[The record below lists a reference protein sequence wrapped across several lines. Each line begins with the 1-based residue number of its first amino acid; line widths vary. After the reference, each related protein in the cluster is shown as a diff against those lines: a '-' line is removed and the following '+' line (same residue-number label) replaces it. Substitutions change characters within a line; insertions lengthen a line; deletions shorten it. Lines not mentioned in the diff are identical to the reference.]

1 MAGFVAFVRQAVL
14 FLLVVSGWVNGLASL
29 VWAQADGAG
38 LGAASDGFSSESV
51 AVLKKVQQQQ
61 AAFAAKQG
69 RWAFDWEELGWKP
82 EDPQIQAR
90 IWFWV
95 AKGASHST
103 LEMPSGEIAGK
114 RWRVGS
120 DGTVEELSNT
130 AKLEE
135 ALTRAGE
142 ARGRWEAALR
152 QVAPT
157 QRESL
162 EFLLVNMPDRD
173 LEKLSAEYLL
183 ENIRLAHLGHERS
196 RWRDQI
202 PHDVFLNYV
211 LPYASINERRDE
223 WRSKFIEQFRPIVA
237 GAESISA
244 AAVKLNQQVFPQ
256 VKVKYSTQRKR
267 ADQSPL
273 ESIGSGLASC
283 TGLSVLLIDACRS
296 QGIPARFVGTPLWS
310 DDSGNHSWVEIWDGD
325 WKFTGAAEPTGDA
338 LNQGW
343 FVDRASTAKAGDPRY
358 AIYAACFQRTP
369 IHFPLVWDR
378 RNKEI
383 PAINVTA
390 RYLKLA
396 APLPEG
402 YLTGR
407 FSVRSENTGE
417 RIAASL
423 RVLDA
428 SGKVLVEGLTKD
440 EAYDTNDYLSASL
453 KAGERYRVEFLDGAE
468 PASVEIEA
476 AEVNSPW
483 VWKRAITTKAGKM
496 DGEAKAAPIADPWS
510 KWLANPVSE
519 RPPLAE
525 QAWARESLSRDEAV
539 RLREALWADHV
550 TRIRAER
557 AEEMKARVLQI
568 GEQKMPFAYKVFGE
582 KPDAGRSLYIS
593 MHGGGGAPPRV
604 NDQQWENQKRLYK
617 VDEGVYL
624 APRAPTDTWDLWH
637 QATIDPFFDRLIENL
652 IVFEEVDPNKIYIL
666 GYSAGGDG
674 VYQLAPRLADR
685 WAAAAMMAG
694 HPNETVPLG
703 LRNVPFALQV
713 GAEDAAYRRNEIGR
727 EWGEKLKSLRESD
740 PEGYENFVRIRDGKG
755 HWMDR
760 EDAEAL
766 PWMAKF
772 RRNPW
777 PEKIVWKQDDVVR
790 NQFYWLEVDPAK
802 IDGGAL
808 VKAARKGQRIDLETE
823 GVREVG
829 VLLRDE
835 LIDLDQPVEIYWGGK
850 QVFSG
855 KVPRTAIVQGETL
868 GRRGDP
874 QMIFSARVAV
884 ALPEVEGETK

>member
-1 MAGFVAFVRQAVL
+1 MIEFAAGARRLIVFL
-14 FLLVVSGWVNGLASL
+14 FLAGCCVNWLAPP
-29 VWAQADGAG
+29 VCAQADGAG
-38 LGAASDGFSSESV
+38 LGTASGGLSSES
-51 AVLKKVQQQQ
+51 AQVLKQVQQQQ
-61 AAFAAKQG
+61 LAFAAKQG
-69 RWAFDWEELGWKP
+69 RWAFNWEELGWKP
-82 EDPQIQAR
+82 EDPQLHDR

-95 AKGASHST
+95 TKGASHAT
-103 LEMPSGEIAGK
+103 LDVPAGEIAGK
-114 RWRVGS
+114 RWRVGG
-120 DGTVEELSNT
+120 DGKVEELSN
-130 AKLEE
+130 AVKLEE

-152 QVAPT
+152 QVAPA

-162 EFLLVNMPDRD
+162 EFLLINMPDRD

-202 PHDVFLNYV
+202 PQEVFLNYV
-211 LPYASINERRDE
+211 LPYANINERRDD
-223 WRSKFIEQFRPIVA
+223 WRAKFIEQFRPIVE
-237 GAESISA
+237 GSDSISA

-325 WKFTGAAEPTGDA
+325 WKFTGAAEPSGDA

-343 FVDRASTAKAGDPRY
+343 FVGRAATAKADDPRY

-396 APLPEG
+396 EPLPEG
-402 YLTGR
+402 YLPGR
-407 FSVRSENTGE
+407 FSVRSANSGE
-417 RIAASL
+417 RIAVSL

-440 EAYDTNDYLSASL
+440 EAYDTNDYLSAPL
-453 KAGERYRVEFLDGAE
+453 KSGDRYRVEFLDGVE

-476 AEVNSPW
+476 AEGNSPW
-483 VWKRAITTKAGKM
+483 VWKREVPAKPEKM
-496 DGEAKAAPIADPWS
+496 DGEAKAVLAAGPWS
-510 KWLANPVSE
+510 EWLAKPASE
-519 RPPLAE
+519 RPPLVE

-539 RLREALWADHV
+539 RLREAFWADHV
-550 TRIRAER
+550 QRIRAER
-557 AEEMKARVLQI
+557 AEEMEAKVLQR

-604 NDQQWENQKRLYK
+604 NNQQWENQKRLYK

-624 APRAPTDTWDLWH
+624 APRAPTDSWDLWH

-652 IVFEEVDPNKIYIL
+652 IVFEDVDPNKIYIL

-727 EWGEKLKSLRESD
+727 EWGEKLKALREAD
-740 PEGYENFVRIRDGKG
+740 PDGYENFVRIREGKG
-755 HWMDR
+755 HWMDL

-808 VKAARKGQRIDLETE
+808 VRASRKGQRIDLETE
-823 GVREVG
+823 GVREVRL
-829 VLLRDE
+829 LLRDE
-835 LIDLDQPVEIYWGGK
+835 FIDLDQPVEVYWGGK

-855 KVPRTAIVQGETL
+855 KVSRTAIVQGETL
-868 GRRGDP
+868 GRRGDLRLV
-874 QMIFSARVAV
+874 FSARVAV
-884 ALPEVEGETK
+884 ALPGETK